1 MDQQVIIKDA
11 PTPSF
16 EDFRHE
22 NGMVFWWASDFM
34 RMLGYDNMQGFRK
47 VIDRATNTMISLGV
61 KHYEH
66 IIAFERSV
74 DGKKMEDFKLT
85 RFACYLIA
93 MNGDTKKP
101 KVAQAQAYFVEQ
113 TRKFEVYVQGARDI
127 DRLLYRDEL
136 KQGNKALAS
145 AASNA
150 GVTDFKTFQ
159 SKGYLGLYNSKMWKI
174 KELKGLAPDS
184 KIELQDYMGR
194 TELAANLFRVTQTEE
209 RLKKENIK
217 GQTKAED
224 THYKVAKAVRE
235 LVKEN
240 TGKYPEEL
248 PAERRLPELKK
259 ELKKGMKFL
268 TGVDKK

>member
-1 MDQQVIIKDA
+1 MDQELIIRDSA
-11 PTPSF
+11 TPSF
-16 EDFRHE
+16 EDFRNE

-34 RMLGYDNMQGFRK
+34 KMLGYDSMQGFRK
-47 VIDRATNTMISLGV
+47 VIDRATNTMISLSV

-66 IIAFERSV
+66 IIPFERNLN
-74 DGKKMEDFKLT
+74 GKKAEDFKLT
-85 RFACYLIA
+85 RFACYLVA

-101 KVAQAQAYFVEQ
+101 EVAQAQAYFVEQ

-127 DRLLYRDEL
+127 DRILYREEL

-145 AASNA
+145 AAKNA
-150 GVTDFKTFQ
+150 GVTDFKTFS
-159 SKGYLGLYNSKMWKI
+159 SKGYLGLYNSKMWRI
-174 KELKGLAPDS
+174 KEMKGLGADS
-184 KIELQDYMGR
+184 RAELQDYMGR

-217 GQTKAED
+217 GQSRAED
-224 THYKVAKAVRE
+224 THYKVAKAVRD

-268 TGVDKK
+268 AGVDKK